1 MTKEE
6 LKQFNKELDEREKKV
21 KRPTSKLEELEKE
34 NVELKKKNLAIQDAV
49 TMQMYTNKAN
59 KEIADRQLTK
69 AKEIMKHLL
78 DWQYDEYKKSETDKE
93 LFKVIAEAE
102 QFLKETE

>member
-1 MTKEE
+1 MNEWERMEKERKLRE
-6 LKQFNKELDEREKKV
+6 QTEATVAFINMILDE
-21 KRPTSKLEELEKE
+21 
-34 NVELKKKNLAIQDAV
+34 
-49 TMQMYTNKAN
+49 
-59 KEIADRQLTK
+59 LTK

>member
-1 MTKEE
+1 
-6 LKQFNKELDEREKKV
+6 
-21 KRPTSKLEELEKE
+21 
-34 NVELKKKNLAIQDAV
+34 
-49 TMQMYTNKAN
+49 
-59 KEIADRQLTK
+59 
-69 AKEIMKHLL
+69 MKHLL